1 MLGQHRSAQRPI
13 PKGRERDAGL
23 AVDIIEPERRHGR
36 LGNRKIAEMLLLEA
50 ERLTSRLAVRGR
62 MASLRAS
69 THACEMGF

>member
-1 MLGQHRSAQRPI
+1 MLGQHHSAQRPI

-23 AVDIIEPERRHGR
+23 AVDFIEP
-36 LGNRKIAEMLLLEA
+36 

-69 THACEMGF
+69 THACDMGF